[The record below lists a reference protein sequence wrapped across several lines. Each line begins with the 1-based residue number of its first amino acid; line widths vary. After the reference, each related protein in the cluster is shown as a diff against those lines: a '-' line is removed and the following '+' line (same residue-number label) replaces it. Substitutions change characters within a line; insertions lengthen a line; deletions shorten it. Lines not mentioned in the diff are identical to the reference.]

1 VAEVRWSLAGL
12 GLAVLG
18 ATQASPA
25 RYRAAQLECA
35 AFLEEVR
42 SELTSTIGST
52 SRVERM
58 GRDGIIR
65 VRALAGDSGIALT
78 AWYDS
83 LAVWRESPEGRLTPE
98 TDGLVGGRWRG
109 WLGPTGAYRATA
121 FPFIPDEVAEV
132 AELSHLV
139 EDFFP
144 LLPDSGLGGPRHQWS
159 RRSDSVTTAVVQDS
173 ALAVRRETEETG
185 SLEWDPVRGP
195 SGWER
200 RVRVTAR
207 IPPGGPFRRGLVTGL
222 VQTIRV
228 TRLSAPPSCDG

>member
-1 VAEVRWSLAGL
+1 VTNVRWTLAGL
-12 GLAVLG
+12 GLAALG
-18 ATQASPA
+18 VAQGEPA

-35 AFLEEVR
+35 TFLEEVR
-42 SELTSTIGST
+42 GELTSTIGST
-52 SRVERM
+52 ARVERV
-58 GRDGIIR
+58 GRDGILR
-65 VRALAGDSGIALT
+65 VRAAAGDSGIALT

-83 LAVWRESPEGRLTPE
+83 LVVWRESPDGRLTPD

-109 WLGPTGAYRATA
+109 WLGPSGVYRATA
-121 FPFIPDEVAEV
+121 VPFIPDEVAEV
-132 AELSHLV
+132 AELSHLL

-144 LLPDSGLGGPRHQWS
+144 LLPDSGLGGLRHHWS
-159 RRSDSVTTAVVQDS
+159 RRSDSVSTAVVQDS

-195 SGWER
+195 GRWER

-222 VQTIRV
+222 VQTVRV
-228 TRLSAPPSCDG
+228 TRLADPSSCDG